1 MNEKFSGDH
10 SKLES
15 NMGIKIH
22 EDGNW
27 VKIDKVI
34 SDIVRLRIS
43 DYGLV
48 RGMLGY
54 LQDAVLIATYNNPK
68 MEEVSRILRNAE
80 IELDKML
87 EWKVKEND

>member
-1 MNEKFSGDH
+1 MSKKFAVDRSE
-10 SKLES
+10 LEW
-15 NMGIKIH
+15 NVGIKIS

-27 VKIDKVI
+27 VKIDKIV

-68 MEEVSRILRNAE
+68 MEEVSRILRNAAV
-80 IELDKML
+80 ELEKMI
-87 EWKVKEND
+87 EWKEKEND